1 MKTIKQVLFRPYLYI
16 LIVLFGIILKFYRI
30 DQKLFWFDEVC
41 TVQHT
46 SGIPDSE
53 YPVLVPLNEIK
64 NISFYNDLY
73 HLNKQDYKIGTQLK
87 GLFSSTQLTPLHYS
101 FLIFWYR
108 IIGDDYYHYRLFGV
122 FIFILTLPFFFL
134 LARTLFKSNL
144 AGWVAVSLYAISP
157 YINMFAQEARY
168 YILWSFFLI
177 VLHYLLLQAVQH
189 NSIRWWIAHSLTAVI
204 ALYTSPFSGILISG
218 HFIYIWFFKKEL
230 RLNYGINLL
239 IVLIA
244 YLPWIYSMFIHRSQ
258 IISSVSWHSI
268 DQSVPFW
275 MPLLGQTLYMISI
288 FVSKLDYFEVFNQP
302 PENLPPGVLNAFIL
316 NLLVLILL
324 VISFIYLF
332 RKSKKETKYFLL
344 LIIFP
349 GLILFYILD
358 ITRNGITS
366 WWWRYFIFTS
376 AGIIL
381 IVTHFLFTKI
391 QQGNLFYSVIFAGL
405 VILGLVSIQAIS
417 KSRSWYIGRQ
427 QVYIEDARLI
437 SKAGKPL
444 LITDYSFR
452 TGMVDFMVVLIECK
466 SENIDIL
473 RATPDI
479 ENMEQKLSGN
489 DYSEI
494 YVFHASEKLVEN
506 LKSQFGEKM
515 DSLKIEGISST
526 WRININ

>member
-1 MKTIKQVLFRPYLYI
+1 VKTIKQILLRPCLYI
-16 LIVLFGIILKFYRI
+16 FIVLIGITLKFYRI

-53 YPVLVPLNEIK
+53 YPGLIPLNEIK
-64 NISFYNDLY
+64 NISFYYDLY
-73 HLNKQDYKIGTQLK
+73 HLNKQNYTIGAQLK

-108 IIGDDYYHYRLFGV
+108 VVGDDYSDYRLFGV

-134 LARTLFKSNL
+134 LARILFKSNL

-157 YINMFAQEARY
+157 YINLFTQEARY

-177 VLHYLLLQAVQH
+177 VLHYLLLQAIQH
-189 NSIRWWIAHSLTAVI
+189 NRTRWWIAHSLIAVI
-204 ALYTSPFSGILISG
+204 AMYTSPFSGIIIFG
-218 HFIYIWFFKKEL
+218 HFIFIWFFKKEL
-230 RLNYGINLL
+230 RLVYIINLL
-239 IVLIA
+239 IVLVI
-244 YLPWIYSMFIHRSQ
+244 YLPWIYSMAIHRSQ
-258 IISSVSWHSI
+258 IISSMSWHSI

-275 MPLLGQTLYMISI
+275 MPLLGQTLYIISI
-288 FVSKLDYFEVFNQP
+288 FVSKLDYFKVFDQP
-302 PENLPPGVLNAFIL
+302 PDNLPPGLLSAFIL
-316 NLLVLILL
+316 NLLMLILI
-324 VISFIYLF
+324 VVSFIYLF
-332 RKSKKETKYFLL
+332 RKSKKETNYFLM
-344 LIIFP
+344 IIILP
-349 GLILFYILD
+349 GFILFYILD

-381 IVTHFLFTKI
+381 IMTHFLFTKI
-391 QQGNLFYSVIFAGL
+391 EQGSLFHSVMFVGL
-405 VILGLVSIQAIS
+405 VILGIVSILAIS

-427 QVYIEDARLI
+427 QVYIEDAHLI
-437 SKAGKPL
+437 SKAEKPL

-452 TGMVDFMVVLIECK
+452 IGMVDFMVVLIECN

-473 RATPDI
+473 RASHDI
-479 ENMEQKLSGN
+479 ENMEEKLLDR

-494 YVFHASEKLVEN
+494 YVIHASEKLVEN

-515 DSLKIEGISST
+515 NSLKIDGISPM
-526 WRININ
+526 WQINID